1 MDARDLDRLPV
12 AGIGHVRGE
21 RRSSSD
27 DKYLGSHYAD
37 EGKLHLRGRYW
48 SGNEISSW
56 SFRAKCANRYLRG
69 LIRERKTAP
78 DAM

>member
-48 SGNEISSW
+48 SSNRGNIFEVVPH
-56 SFRAKCANRYLRG
+56 KMC
-69 LIRERKTAP
+69 
-78 DAM
+78 